1 MQKNQRVADM
11 AEEVLE
17 RQAKNRAER
26 TGETFEDAFE
36 AVAQTEAG
44 QQLEELRDGPHGDER
59 AREWQE
65 GIRRERAGERRTEGP
80 DRSR

>member
-44 QQLEELRDGPHGDER
+44 QQLGELRDGPHGDER
-59 AREWQE
+59 SREWQE
-65 GIRRERAGERRTEGP
+65 GIRRERAGERRTGGP

>member
-1 MQKNQRVADM
+1 MKKNKRVADM

-17 RQAKNRAER
+17 QQAKNRAER
-26 TGETFEDAFE
+26 TGEPFEDAFE
-36 AVAQTEAG
+36 TVAQTEAG
-44 QQLEELRDGPHGDER
+44 QQLEELRDGSNGDER

-65 GIRRERAGERRTEGP
+65 NVRRERSGERRTEGP

>member
-1 MQKNQRVADM
+1 MQKKKRVADM

-26 TGETFEDAFE
+26 TGEAFEDAFE

-59 AREWQE
+59 VWEWQE
-65 GIRRERAGERRTEGP
+65 DIRRERAGERRTGGP

>member
-1 MQKNQRVADM
+1 MRKKQRVADM

-17 RQAKNRAER
+17 RQAKDRAGR
-26 TGETFEDAFE
+26 TGEAFEDAFE

-65 GIRRERAGERRTEGP
+65 DVRRDRAGERRTEGA

>member
-1 MQKNQRVADM
+1 MQKKKRVADM